1 MRSKELLKRES
12 SNSNQKNEEVRGSIK
27 LAPMGRETTVAMET
41 SFQAFAELCRALE
54 ETRKRNEKIEKL
66 TGFLRGLNQDEI
78 RAAVRMISGRVFSD
92 ADERVLEVS
101 GATLWKI
108 LRKQKQRQTLLLT
121 RPLTIS
127 EVNRSFSEIAAITG
141 ARSRNRKE
149 SILEGLF
156 GRANQLE
163 AEYLTRILHGEMR
176 IGVVEGVVLDAI
188 AKSADTN
195 EGLVRRAL
203 MMLGDIGEVAYLALT
218 GGDKALE
225 HVGIVLFRPVR
236 LMMAEMA
243 EDISEVLNEHK
254 SGTAFEF
261 KFDGARIQIH
271 KKSEEVRIF
280 SRRLTDVT
288 ESLPDVVEA
297 VKRKIR
303 VNDALIDG
311 EAVAIGSGMKPLPFQ
326 ELMRRFRREHDIA
339 KAAQEIPLR
348 LYLFDILYLNGGQLV
363 DLTYEERWRL
373 LSGICPQELMAERL
387 VTKDQNE
394 IQAFLTK
401 ALNAGHEGLMAKA
414 LGSPYLLGS
423 RGKNWFKI
431 KPADRFDLVIV
442 AAEWGYGRRSEWLSN
457 YHLAVRDE
465 ATGDY
470 LDVGKTFKGL
480 TDNEF
485 KWMTERLQELKI
497 SEDRYT
503 VRVRPTIVVEV
514 AYNEIQKSPHYNS
527 GFALRFARITRI
539 REDKRPEETDTM
551 EKMRILY
558 EKQFEHK
565 GKIDEALR

>member
-431 KPADRFDLVIV
+431 KPADRLDLVIV
-442 AAEWGYGRRSEWLSN
+442 AADWGYGRRSEWLSN

-465 ATGDY
+465 TNGDC

>member
-1 MRSKELLKRES
+1 
-12 SNSNQKNEEVRGSIK
+12 
-27 LAPMGRETTVAMET
+27 MET

-66 TGFLRGLNQDEI
+66 SGFLRGLSQDEV
-78 RAAVRMISGRVFSD
+78 RAAVRMISGRVFSE

-108 LRKQKQRQTLLLT
+108 LRKRKQRQTLLLT

-127 EVNRSFSEIAAITG
+127 EVNRSFSEIAAIGG
-141 ARSRNRKE
+141 AKSRNRKE

-163 AEYLTRILHGEMR
+163 AKYLTRVLHGEMR
-176 IGVVEGVVLDAI
+176 IGAVEGMVLDAI
-188 AKSADTN
+188 AKSANTD
-195 EGLVRRAL
+195 EGLVRRTL
-203 MMLGDIGEVAYLALT
+203 VMLGDIGEVAYLALT

-236 LMMAEMA
+236 LMMAKMA
-243 EDISEVLNEHK
+243 QDISEVFNEHK

-271 KKSEEVRIF
+271 KRNEEVRMF

-297 VKRKIR
+297 VREKIQA
-303 VNDALIDG
+303 NEALIDG
-311 EAVAIGSGMKPLPFQ
+311 EAVAIGSEMKPLPFQ
-326 ELMRRFRREHDIA
+326 GLMRRFRREHGIIKVAHD
-339 KAAQEIPLR
+339 IPLR
-348 LYLFDILYLNGGQLV
+348 LYLFDILYLNGRQLV

-373 LSGICPQELMAERL
+373 LSGICPPELMAEKL

-394 IQAFLTK
+394 TKAFLTK

-414 LGSPYLLGS
+414 LDSPYRLGS

-431 KPADRFDLVIV
+431 KPSDRLDLVIL
-442 AAEWGYGRRSEWLSN
+442 AADWGYGRRSDWLSN

-465 ATGDY
+465 TTGDY

-485 KWMTERLQELKI
+485 KWMTKRLQDLKI

-503 VRVRPTIVVEV
+503 VRVSPNIVVEV
-514 AYNEIQKSPHYNS
+514 AYNEIQRSPHYNS
-527 GFALRFARITRI
+527 GFALRFARIVRI
-539 REDKRPEETDTM
+539 REDKRPEEADTIG
-551 EKMRILY
+551 KMRVLY
-558 EKQFEHK
+558 ERQFEHK
-565 GKIDEALR
+565 AKMREASR

>member
-1 MRSKELLKRES
+1 
-12 SNSNQKNEEVRGSIK
+12 
-27 LAPMGRETTVAMET
+27 MGRETTVAMET

-271 KKSEEVRIF
+271 KKREEVRIF

-297 VKRKIR
+297 VTRKIR
-303 VNDALIDG
+303 ANDALIDG

-431 KPADRFDLVIV
+431 KPADRLDLVIV